1 MTGMTDTPPT
11 APSADH
17 RDAVGAAVAMESISK
32 AFGGVQALRDVSFS
46 ADFGEIHALMGENG
60 AGKSTILKIL
70 RGVHAPDSGTI
81 TIGGHLLEQHTPE
94 AARRLGVAMIFQE
107 MSLIPSLTVAQNV
120 FLARES
126 LTRAGLIDDAAA
138 ERRTRELFAQL
149 GVDIDPRVPLSRL
162 STGQRQLTEIA
173 KALSQDARILV
184 LDEPTSALSAAE
196 TEVLFDFLRRIRSE
210 GVCVIYVSHRMEEV
224 FAIADR
230 TTVLRDGRHIVTTPM
245 AALTMEQMVQHI
257 VGRRVGAFA
266 WRDRGERTAAAPLLE
281 VENLTGVVKPEGVN
295 FALHPGEILGIGGL
309 LGSGRSEL
317 ARALCG
323 IDPIRAGTV
332 RLRGRAITVR
342 TPQEAIAHGI
352 ALIPEDRVRQGLIL
366 EHDIGSNICLSVL
379 DRISRAGLVDDREGR
394 ALVADLM
401 AKLRIKAA
409 SGQVGVRTLS
419 GGNQQ
424 KVVLAKWLAATLD
437 VLVLDEPTAGVDI
450 GSKVEIVELIRAMA
464 EAGKGIVFISSELAE
479 LLAVSDRIL
488 ILSDGRLRRTIER
501 REMERWTAG
510 IEEPEARIAAS
521 EHALQLAMQ
530 QVTGHG

>member
-1 MTGMTDTPPT
+1 MQ
-11 APSADH
+11 
-17 RDAVGAAVAMESISK
+17 SISK
-32 AFGGVQALRDVSFS
+32 AFGGVQALREVTFS

-70 RGVHAPDSGTI
+70 RGVYAPDAGTI
-81 TIGGHLLEQHTPE
+81 AVDGRPLAEHTPD

-120 FLARES
+120 FLAREK
-126 LTRAGLIDDAAA
+126 LTGLGLIDDVDAQ
-138 ERRTRELFAQL
+138 RRTRALFDQL
-149 GVDIDPRVPLSRL
+149 GVDIDPGTELGRL

-173 KALSQDARILV
+173 KALSQEARVLV

-196 TEVLFDFLRRIRSE
+196 TRVLFAFLRRIRSE

-230 TTVLRDGRHIVTTPM
+230 TTVLRDGRHVIT
-245 AALTMEQMVQHI
+245 ARIADLTMDQMVQHI

-266 WRDRGERTAAAPLLE
+266 RRDHAVDRGGVPLLE
-281 VENLTGVVKPEGVN
+281 VEGLSGAVKPNGVG
-295 FALHPGEILGIGGL
+295 FALHAGEILGIGGL

-323 IDPIRAGTV
+323 IDPIRAGRV
-332 RLRGRAITVR
+332 RLRGREIAVD
-342 TPQEAIAHGI
+342 TPRRAIAQGI

-366 EHDIGSNICLSVL
+366 QHDIGANVRLTVL
-379 DRISRAGLVDDREGR
+379 DHITRTGFVDDRRGRSLVDD
-394 ALVADLM
+394 LM
-401 AKLRIKAA
+401 GKLRVKAK
-409 SGQVGVRTLS
+409 SQDTRVGNLS

-424 KVVLAKWLAATLD
+424 KVVLAKWLAATPD
-437 VLVLDEPTAGVDI
+437 ILVLDEPTAGVDI
-450 GSKVEIVELIRAMA
+450 GSKVEIVELIRLMA
-464 EAGKGIVFISSELAE
+464 DEGKGIIFISSELPE

-488 ILSDGRLRRTIER
+488 ILGDGRLL
-501 REMERWTAG
+501 REIDHDEIDGWSAD
-510 IEEPEARIAAS
+510 IAEPEARIAAS

-530 QVTGHG
+530 QAADHG